1 MTRLFFTLVFLACF
15 LAGNGQEGERNLA
28 FYMETARRH
37 SPLLQDYRNQIDIQ
51 RSEQQRLKAFY
62 TRSKVELTGEF
73 LFVPIISKDGGQT
86 SFKWNAQDGT
96 NYYGYDLGES
106 SGHLHAGV
114 RWTQPLLGRNSYKI
128 AEEQTRIQTDAL
140 EDDIRLEEHQLE
152 RVVIEQYILCLLDKT
167 QMDFADSVGNILV

>member
-1 MTRLFFTLVFLACF
+1 MLQFCLVLMLSFCSLM
-15 LAGNGQEGERNLA
+15 LTGQEVTHDLLYYVEA
-28 FYMETARRH
+28 AKTH

-96 NYYGYDLGES
+96 NYYGYDFGES